1 MKIVIRHILT
11 VVSAVLLFG
20 SAPAF
25 AGPTFESVTFGK
37 HSTHCDAKNASVSI
51 KHEGRGIIVG
61 FDQML
66 VEVGSKAS
74 GTEHMRCDVT
84 LKLAAPLEA
93 PAVIEI
99 DVHGDSLL
107 SGKGA
112 TEATFTMLGRKEQ
125 LRFQWKDDAGVD
137 RMTAKLPKGAWQL
150 DFTIE
155 ASAQG
160 AYPDSTALIFI
171 GSLDLGFDM
180 SWAY

>member
-1 MKIVIRHILT
+1 MLRAIYSIAFAT
-11 VVSAVLLFG
+11 LLLG
-20 SAPAF
+20 STSAF

-37 HSTHCDAKNASVSI
+37 QSTHCDAKNASRTIVLN
-51 KHEGRGIIVG
+51 GRGVSVF
-61 FDQML
+61 FDKML
-66 VEVGSKAS
+66 IEVGSKVS

-107 SGKGA
+107 SGKG
-112 TEATFTMLGRKEQ
+112 TTSATFTMLGRKEE

-137 RMTAKLPKGAWQL
+137 RMVAQLPKGAQQL

-171 GSLDLGFDM
+171 GSLDIGFE
-180 SWAY
+180 WRK